1 MRHLTPLALL
11 ALLASPVQAGTPLP
25 WGQAVEKS
33 RTAAEAVIKRSGSE
47 SCLRGKIT
55 NAMVGLSD
63 SCDAAG
69 RRDALCSLA
78 DQVVMDAN
86 LSMVSMDEA
95 ATKLLKLTAV
105 NP

>member
-1 MRHLTPLALL
+1 MPLGLL
-11 ALLASPVQAGTPLP
+11 VLLASPVQAGTPLP
-25 WGQAVEKS
+25 WGQALETS
-33 RTAAEAVIKRSGSE
+33 RAAAEAVIKRSGSE

-78 DQVVMDAN
+78 DQVVVDTN
-86 LSMVSMDEA
+86 LSMASMDEA
-95 ATKLLKLTAV
+95 ATKLLKLTVV